1 MNRSV
6 MLFAG
11 CLLLTYLLAHA
22 YRAVA
27 LRLLILDKPNHRSA
41 HQAQTPTGAGLSF
54 ILVFLASFTLPEL
67 SAASSTDTI
76 LQILPAL
83 MVVAVV
89 GLLDDYRPL
98 PWPLRAAMHLLCCAY
113 VIWITGYPH
122 INLMGQM
129 VDLGWLGSVLAV
141 VGLLWLLNL
150 YNFMDGIDGIA
161 TLEALSVMGFAFAI
175 TLYLG
180 LGDIPQ
186 PLIVLAAVCSG
197 FLVIN
202 WPQARVFMGDIG
214 SGFLGLVFGVFIV
227 TQTMLPLWSWL
238 ILMGWFITDATVTIT
253 VRLFRGETISEAHSQ
268 HLYQHLNRAVGTQRT
283 LFGLVLINTFW
294 LFPLAFAASIF
305 QELGAVLLGLAYLP
319 IIIFQYYCGA
329 GQPTSKFMGR
339 EAK

>member
-1 MNRSV
+1 
-6 MLFAG
+6 MLLAG
-11 CLLLTYLLAHA
+11 CLVLTYLLAHA
-22 YRAVA
+22 YRVVA

-54 ILVFLASFTLPEL
+54 ILVFLAAFMLPEPT
-67 SAASSTDTI
+67 AVSSTDTL

-83 MVVAVV
+83 MVVAIL

-98 PWPLRAAMHLLCCAY
+98 PWPLRAGVHLLCCVY
-113 VIWITGYPH
+113 IIWITGYPQ
-122 INLMGQM
+122 INLLGQM
-129 VDLGWLGSVLAV
+129 VDLGWLGAVLGV

-161 TLEALSVMGFAFAI
+161 TLEAVSVLAFAIVI

-180 LGDIPQ
+180 Q
-186 PLIVLAAVCSG
+186 NSVLQAVVVLFAACSG

-214 SGFLGLVFGVFIV
+214 SGFLGLVFGVLVV
-227 TQTMLPLWSWL
+227 TETMLPLWSWL
-238 ILMGWFITDATVTIT
+238 ILLGWFITDATVTIT
-253 VRLFRGETISEAHSQ
+253 LRLFRGENISEAHSQ
-268 HLYQHLNRAVGTQRT
+268 HAYQHLNRTVGTQRT
-283 LFGLVLINTFW
+283 LLGLVVINTFW

-305 QELGAVLLGLAYLP
+305 QELGVILLGLAYLP
-319 IIIFQYYCGA
+319 LIIVQYCCGA
-329 GQPTSKFMGR
+329 GQSASKFMVR

>member
-1 MNRSV
+1 

-11 CLLLTYLLAHA
+11 CLVLTYLLAHA

-54 ILVFLASFTLPEL
+54 ILVFLAAFMLPEL

-76 LQILPAL
+76 LQIVPAL
-83 MVVAVV
+83 MMVAVV

-98 PWPLRAAMHLLCCAY
+98 PWPLRAAVHLLCCVY
-113 VIWITGYPH
+113 VIWITEISPA
-122 INLMGQM
+122 INLLGHEW
-129 VDLGWLGSVLAV
+129 LIIGWLGSVLGV

-161 TLEALSVMGFAFAI
+161 TLEALSVMVFAFAI

-186 PLIVLAAVCSG
+186 PLIVLAAACSG

-238 ILMGWFITDATVTIT
+238 ILLGWFITDATVTIT

>member
-1 MNRSV
+1 

-11 CLLLTYLLAHA
+11 CLVLTYLLAHA

-175 TLYLG
+175 HF
-180 LGDIPQ
+180 I
-186 PLIVLAAVCSG
+186 LAWA
-197 FLVIN
+197 I
-202 WPQARVFMGDIG
+202 
-214 SGFLGLVFGVFIV
+214 
-227 TQTMLPLWSWL
+227 
-238 ILMGWFITDATVTIT
+238 
-253 VRLFRGETISEAHSQ
+253 
-268 HLYQHLNRAVGTQRT
+268 
-283 LFGLVLINTFW
+283 
-294 LFPLAFAASIF
+294 FPS
-305 QELGAVLLGLAYLP
+305 
-319 IIIFQYYCGA
+319 
-329 GQPTSKFMGR
+329 R
-339 EAK
+339 

>member
-1 MNRSV
+1 

-11 CLLLTYLLAHA
+11 CLVLTYLLAHA

-54 ILVFLASFTLPEL
+54 ILVFLAAFTLPEHT
-67 SAASSTDTI
+67 AASSTDTI

-83 MVVAVV
+83 MAVAVV
-89 GLLDDYRPL
+89 GFLDDYRPL
-98 PWPLRAAMHLLCCAY
+98 PWPLRAAVHLLCCVY

-122 INLMGQM
+122 INLLGQV
-129 VDLGWLGSVLAV
+129 VDLGWLGAVLGV
-141 VGLLWLLNL
+141 IGLLWLLNL

-161 TLEALSVMGFAFAI
+161 TLEAVSVLALAI
-175 TLYLG
+175 VISLYLG
-180 LGDIPQ
+180 QYNIPR
-186 PLIVLAAVCSG
+186 PVAVLLVACSG

-202 WPQARVFMGDIG
+202 WPKAHVFMGDIG

-238 ILMGWFITDATVTIT
+238 ILLGWFITDATVTIT

-294 LFPLAFAASIF
+294 LFPLAFASSIF
-305 QELGAVLLGLAYLP
+305 QELGVVLLGLAYLP

-329 GQPTSKFMGR
+329 GQPTSKFMAR